1 MDAEQKKEFMNL
13 LTDLFSVLKNK
24 LNLKTVP
31 QIILK
36 KDSDNANNILGKT
49 AYYNPKDKNITLFIL
64 NRHPKDILRSFA
76 HECVHLYQHENNM
89 YGIGEE
95 REGDSH
101 YAQNDTELRK
111 AEKQAYLLGNMI
123 FRDWEDSKK

>member
-49 AYYNPKDKNITLFIL
+49 AYYNPKDKNITLFI
-64 NRHPKDILRSFA
+64 
-76 HECVHLYQHENNM
+76 
-89 YGIGEE
+89 
-95 REGDSH
+95 
-101 YAQNDTELRK
+101 
-111 AEKQAYLLGNMI
+111 
-123 FRDWEDSKK
+123 

>member
-64 NRHPKDILRSFA
+64 NNTMKIMLLKLQCNIMIPTMNSFF
-76 HECVHLYQHENNM
+76 
-89 YGIGEE
+89 
-95 REGDSH
+95 
-101 YAQNDTELRK
+101 
-111 AEKQAYLLGNMI
+111 LL
-123 FRDWEDSKK
+123 